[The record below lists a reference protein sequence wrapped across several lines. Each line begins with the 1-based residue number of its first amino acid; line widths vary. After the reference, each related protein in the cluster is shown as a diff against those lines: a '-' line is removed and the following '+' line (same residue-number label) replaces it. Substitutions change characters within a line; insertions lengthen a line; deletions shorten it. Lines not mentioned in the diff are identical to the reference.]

1 MVTYTVLS
9 TAKTTAVQ
17 SGSHYKILYIPLKK
31 MCTLFPGAVIF
42 AVVCIM
48 AFWSITPTQC

>member
-1 MVTYTVLS
+1 MMTYTVLS
-9 TAKTTAVQ
+9 TAKITAVQ
-17 SGSHYKILYIPLKK
+17 SDSHYKILHIPLKRT
-31 MCTLFPGAVIF
+31 CTLFPGAVIF